1 MAARP
6 DSPDVGGRRAGSGA
20 GADRPPRARAWWRH
34 PLASLA
40 QWREQRAV
48 ERRAIPEPLWQ
59 LTLTR
64 LPFLARLDDDE
75 RAELRRLCSLF
86 LDRKQ
91 FHGVGGL
98 EVSDDMALCVAAQA
112 CLPVLHLGLGFY
124 DGFVGIVMHPDE
136 VVARRSV
143 MDDDGIVH
151 EYDETLTGEAMGGG
165 PVMLAWADVRDAAEA
180 ADWAYN
186 VVIHEFAH
194 VIDMAAGEADGVPP
208 LPNMAARD
216 QWIAVI
222 DTAYERFCDLVD
234 AGIDTV
240 VDPYGAEAPEEFF
253 AVAVEAFF
261 VAALPFKR
269 ESPELYALLAGYF
282 RQDPAAAS

>member
-1 MAARP
+1 MSGPRPAA
-6 DSPDVGGRRAGSGA
+6 SP
-20 GADRPPRARAWWRH
+20 WWRA
-34 PLASLA
+34 PLSRLGA
-40 QWREQRAV
+40 WREQRAL

-64 LPFLARLDDDE
+64 LPFLARLDDVD

-98 EVSDDMALCVAAQA
+98 EVTDDMALAVAAQA
-112 CLPVLHLGLGFY
+112 CLPVLRLGLAPY
-124 DGFVGIVMHPDE
+124 DGFVGIVMHSDE
-136 VVARRSV
+136 VVAQRSV

-151 EYDETLTGEAMGGG
+151 EYDETLTGEAMSGG
-165 PVMLAWADVRDAAEA
+165 PVMLAWSDVRDAAEG

-194 VIDMAAGEADGVPP
+194 VIDMAGGDADGVPP
-208 LPNMAARD
+208 QPDLAAREH
-216 QWIAVI
+216 WIAVI
-222 DTAYERFCDLVD
+222 DTAYETFCRRVD
-234 AGIDTV
+234 DGIDTV

-261 VAALPFKR
+261 VAAVPFKR
-269 ESPELYALLAGYF
+269 ESPQLYDLLAGYF
-282 RQDPAAAS
+282 RQDPAAA